1 MEVGMRT
8 LAGFIVAICL
18 TGTAMTA
25 QGTAH
30 AAQAPVLKVP
40 CRDMGDGRTLIDS
53 AYLPDS
59 AKNARYT
66 IIATQPASLAG
77 KIDRL
82 GPRSHRQHRDWNRR
96 RARRKLAVA

>member
-8 LAGFIVAICL
+8 LASFIVAVCL
-18 TGTAMTA
+18 TGTAM
-25 QGTAH
+25 TAH

-59 AKNARYT
+59 EKNARYT
-66 IIATQPASLAG
+66 IIATQPASMAG
-77 KIDRL
+77 EWANKICTIRL
-82 GPRSHRQHRDWNRR
+82 RR
-96 RARRKLAVA
+96 

>member
-1 MEVGMRT
+1 MRT
-8 LAGFIVAICL
+8 LAAFIVSVCL
-18 TGTAMTA
+18 VGTAMTA
-25 QGTAH
+25 Q

-66 IIATQPASLAG
+66 IIATQPASMAG
-77 KIDRL
+77 EWANKICTIRL
-82 GPRSHRQHRDWNRR
+82 RG
-96 RARRKLAVA
+96 